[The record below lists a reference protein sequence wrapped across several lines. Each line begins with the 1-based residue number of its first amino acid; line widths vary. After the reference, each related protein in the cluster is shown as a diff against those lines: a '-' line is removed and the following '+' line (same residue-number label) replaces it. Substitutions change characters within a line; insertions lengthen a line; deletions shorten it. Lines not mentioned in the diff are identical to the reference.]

1 MDDTPKKPAAFD
13 PARFRM
19 GTTSSKDP
27 VARKVVTLVRVN
39 KAAKQQF
46 VRTRAGDGWRTECAV
61 VHLAG
66 EDRPYIVDP
75 SVAHLVAHDMKHV
88 QLRLSGSTDKAICSF
103 GLSLCRRRKGQ
114 KTHGTRVNAKSPTW
128 PRSAGSG

>member
-19 GTTSSKDP
+19 GTPSSKDP

-46 VRTRAGDGWRTECAV
+46 VRTRTGDGLQSKRASHRKARQRPRT
-61 VHLAG
+61 
-66 EDRPYIVDP
+66 RP
-75 SVAHLVAHDMKHV
+75 
-88 QLRLSGSTDKAICSF
+88 SGIGANQSYWAQIT
-103 GLSLCRRRKGQ
+103 G
-114 KTHGTRVNAKSPTW
+114 
-128 PRSAGSG
+128 